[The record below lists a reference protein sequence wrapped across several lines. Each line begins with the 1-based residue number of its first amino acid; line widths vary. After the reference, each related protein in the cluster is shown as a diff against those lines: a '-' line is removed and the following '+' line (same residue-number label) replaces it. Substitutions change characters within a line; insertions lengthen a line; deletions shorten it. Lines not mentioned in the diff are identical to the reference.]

1 MIKPPTHC
9 PSCGS
14 LLEIRNDQ
22 LYCVS
27 EDCGDRKYKA
37 IEHFCSTLKI
47 KGLGPANIRKLD
59 LRNFSDI
66 YTVELPTGKTW
77 DNIALEIEKSKKASL
92 NQVLPALGIPLIG
105 QTAADK
111 LSNVIESI
119 DELTFEACKEA
130 GLGDKATQNLM
141 DWQFDRSLPFSF
153 KFAKKSA
160 TNGIVCITGKLVS
173 FKNKAEATKV
183 LEARGYAVKPSVT
196 KEVTI
201 LVNEGG
207 QDTAKTIKARESGVI
222 IVNNLKEFLGE

>member
-14 LLEIRNDQ
+14 PLEIRNDQ
-22 LYCVS
+22 LYCIS
-27 EDCGDRKYKA
+27 ADCGDRKYKS

-47 KGLGPANIRKLD
+47 KGLGPSNIRRLD
-59 LRNFSDI
+59 LREFSDI
-66 YTVELPTGKTW
+66 YTTELPPGKTW
-77 DNIALEIEKSKKASL
+77 ENIGAEIEKSKQAPL

-119 DELTFEACKEA
+119 DELTKEKCKEA
-130 GLGDKATQNLM
+130 GLGDKATENLM
-141 DWQFDRSLPFSF
+141 AWHFDRSLPFDF

-160 TNGIVCITGKLVS
+160 TNGVVCITGKLVS
-173 FKNKAEATKV
+173 FKNKAEAIKV
-183 LEARGYAVKPSVT
+183 LEARGYAVKSTVT

-201 LVNEGG
+201 VVNESGVE
-207 QDTAKTIKARESGVI
+207 TAKTQKARESGSI
-222 IVNNLKEFLGE
+222 IITNLKDFLGE